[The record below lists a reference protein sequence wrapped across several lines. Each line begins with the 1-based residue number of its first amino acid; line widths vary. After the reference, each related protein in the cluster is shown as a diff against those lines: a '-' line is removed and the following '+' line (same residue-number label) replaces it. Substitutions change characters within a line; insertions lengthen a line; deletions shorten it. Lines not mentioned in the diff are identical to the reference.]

1 MNKRGNIAI
10 GPGAASLILIA
21 VTLSLSVLGI
31 LALMSARADLRL
43 SERSR
48 DVAVSVYALNAR
60 AQGILA
66 EQDAAA
72 LEGKT
77 DFAAIAGEEAE
88 AEGGAVSFTMSDGE
102 KTLDLSVLLPE
113 EPGAHAAWT
122 RHVLL
127 FGTEEEETE
136 DLFEDLF
143 AAGFDGSWPEETE
156 EGEEEW
162 N

>member
-48 DVAVSVYALNAR
+48 DVAVSAYALNAR
-60 AQGILA
+60 AEEILA
-66 EQDAAA
+66 EMDAAA
-72 LEGKT
+72 REGKT
-77 DFAAIAGEEAE
+77 DFAAIAGDEAA
-88 AEGGAVSFTMSDGE
+88 AEDGAVSFVLSDGGR
-102 KTLDLSVLLPE
+102 TLDLSVRLPE
-113 EPGAHAAWT
+113 GAGRHAVWT

-127 FGTEEEETE
+127 SGTEEEETE
-136 DLFEDLF
+136 DPFEEDF
-143 AAGFDGSWPEETE
+143 GGGWAEETE